1 MSFAKILEK
10 HGVNVTLRQVTT
22 TEEDEIYGTVSESY
36 TEKQTKAIIQDL
48 KEEIKLERQGQVI
61 TAEAVAYVDP
71 QLQISEQDYILY
83 NNVLYAIARI
93 SYTGAYKKLF
103 LYRVE

>member
-10 HGVNVTLRQVTT
+10 HGVNVTLKKVISV
-22 TEEDEIYGTVSESY
+22 EEDEIYGTVDETY
-36 TEKQTKAIIQDL
+36 QDTTIKAIVQDL

-61 TAEAVAYVDP
+61 TAEAVAYVSPDE
-71 QLQISEQDYILY
+71 QISEQDYILY